1 MIIPKGISMS
11 ELSAKSGISRCTLY
25 RIKDDKQVKIRTKE
39 KMLKT
44 LNEMLSQL
52 REKEKELIEI
62 ECQIQ
67 KNS

>member
-1 MIIPKGISMS
+1 MS